1 MVLTEMAARLPGH
14 DPILLRLQPWQRDL
28 IEACVQDLGF
38 LLVGGLCLTKCPS
51 GGKKEGSRCPAKP
64 VSQPQD
70 PRAKGLK
77 AHNSLVGLP

>member
-1 MVLTEMAARLPGH
+1 MGT
-14 DPILLRLQPWQRDL
+14 
-28 IEACVQDLGF
+28 GF

-51 GGKKEGSRCPAKP
+51 GGKKEGSHCPAKP